1 MCARISVAWRNGVG
15 LCWRATPQGIA
26 RPGRK
31 NDPPGPGPPIGP
43 GLFVVSEDHFFVLLC
58 LENAPLTHQTT
69 LAFARYGLAEPE
81 PRSLKSSPVSDL
93 VDYPSFRRCLTS
105 REGIALRRLKSSFN
119 RAALLIR
126 LIELEVQTVNRA
138 IRGTKPNRNQTL
150 LLAQC
155 TTHRYG
161 TNATA
166 AGFGSP
172 ASAFQGSLRNNI
184 IQQRT
189 SSLRATA
196 TIAFFLRVFCLLQ
209 RRSYTDRAHGL

>member
-1 MCARISVAWRNGVG
+1 VG

-26 RPGRK
+26 RPGRE

-43 GLFVVSEDHFFVLLC
+43 GLFVLLTIIFLSC
-58 LENAPLTHQTT
+58 HALKTHLSRHQTT
-69 LAFARYGLAEPE
+69 LDYARYCLAEPE
-81 PRSLKSSPVSDL
+81 LRSLKSRPVSDL

-105 REGIALRRLKSSFN
+105 PEGIALRRLKSSFN

-126 LIELEVQTVNRA
+126 LIELGVQTVNRA

-155 TTHRYG
+155 TKHRYG
-161 TNATA
+161 TKATA

-172 ASAFQGSLRNNI
+172 ASLFHGSLRNNI

>member
-1 MCARISVAWRNGVG
+1 MYLKIIFLSCHALKTHPSR
-15 LCWRATPQGIA
+15 
-26 RPGRK
+26 
-31 NDPPGPGPPIGP
+31 
-43 GLFVVSEDHFFVLLC
+43 
-58 LENAPLTHQTT
+58 HQTT
-69 LAFARYGLAEPE
+69 LAYARYCLAEPE
-81 PRSLKSSPVSDL
+81 PRLLKSSPVSDL

-105 REGIALRRLKSSFN
+105 REGIALRRLKSSFK

-126 LIELEVQTVNRA
+126 LFELEVQTDFRA

-150 LLAQC
+150 LLAQY
-155 TTHRYG
+155 TKRRYG
-161 TNATA
+161 TKATA

-172 ASAFQGSLRNNI
+172 ASLFQGSLRNNI

>member
-1 MCARISVAWRNGVG
+1 MIR
-15 LCWRATPQGIA
+15 RALVRQSGQGS
-26 RPGRK
+26 
-31 NDPPGPGPPIGP
+31 
-43 GLFVVSEDHFFVLLC
+43 LFSEDHFLSC
-58 LENAPLTHQTT
+58 HAWKTHLSRRQTT
-69 LAFARYGLAEPE
+69 LDHARYCLAEPE
-81 PRSLKSSPVSDL
+81 QSSPVSDL

-155 TTHRYG
+155 TQHRYG
-161 TNATA
+161 TKATA

-172 ASAFQGSLRNNI
+172 ASLFQGSLRNNI